1 MNKREEVEL
10 SRETWWLYYKNL
22 SQLLLYMPYDAPS
35 TDKVFIRECKER
47 ALEKT
52 IHLTRSLGG

>member
-1 MNKREEVEL
+1 MNEREETKL

-22 SQLLLYMPYDAPS
+22 SQLLLYMPISVPTAEKEAIKAYK
-35 TDKVFIRECKER
+35 DK